1 MNIVIVDDNPDF
13 RLSIKYFLELKLGH
27 TVIASFNNGQSFLN
41 QIPLLN
47 PDIILMDIAMPGID
61 GYQVTK
67 TLDWDYAYYNILA
80 VTMFKDNVYLQ
91 KLIESGFKGCV
102 FKNRVYQDLKAA
114 ISTVLDGDYFWPDC
128 IEMKTNTTSKNEHYT

>member
-13 RLSIKYFLELKLGH
+13 RSSIKYFLELKLGH
-27 TVIASFNNGQSFLN
+27 TVIESFDNGQSFLN

-47 PDIILMDIAMPGID
+47 PDIILMDIAMPGLD

-67 TLDWDYAYYNILA
+67 TLGWDYCYYNILA
-80 VTMFKDNVYLQ
+80 VTMFKDAVYLQ

-102 FKNRVYQDLKAA
+102 FKNRVYQDLQKA
-114 ISTVLDGDYFWPDC
+114 INVIMDGDYFWPEG
-128 IEMKTNTTSKNEHYT
+128 IEMKNKHKSEPFF